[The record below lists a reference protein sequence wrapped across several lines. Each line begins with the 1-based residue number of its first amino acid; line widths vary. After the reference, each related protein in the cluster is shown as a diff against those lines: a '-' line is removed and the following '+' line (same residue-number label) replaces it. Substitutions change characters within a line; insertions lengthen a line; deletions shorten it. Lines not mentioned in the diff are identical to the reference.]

1 MRDSILLIL
10 LCSYTPLTARDIAT
24 RLEADAGDVAKQ
36 CSAMLGKGLIF
47 VDGDRR
53 FGTSLDPMWA
63 LTTAGE
69 HVAREV
75 KAARNA
81 AALLGTEK
89 PVEVE

>member
-10 LCSYTPLTARDIAT
+10 LRSYTPLTVRDIAT
-24 RLEADAGDVAKQ
+24 RMEGDAAEVAKH
-36 CSAMLGKGLIF
+36 CSSLLGKRLLF

-53 FGTSLDPMWA
+53 FGTSLFPMWA
-63 LTTAGE
+63 LTSAGE

-89 PVEVE
+89 PEEVE